1 VRSIFLTFAVAVCLA
16 AGACSGNQN
25 VVSTQPGPGAPCAP
39 PATKILSTP
48 LKPQETDQWC
58 WAASGQMI
66 MAFHNHDV
74 AQCLQANNYLGRT
87 DCCNPLK
94 PTACIS
100 GGWPEFGK
108 YNFNFDRLSSAHLE
122 WDNLREQIGCK
133 SSPVAFS
140 WRWISGGGGHM
151 MVVRGYT
158 TTPEGW
164 KGLYINN
171 PWPPLPDGA
180 GEQQIISYQEYISGS
195 DHTHWDDFYNI
206 RYR

>member
-1 VRSIFLTFAVAVCLA
+1 MRSLIIVSTLAVFLLL
-16 AGACSGNQN
+16 GACAKNKN
-25 VVSTQPGPGAPCAP
+25 VAPTPAPGAQCTPSE
-39 PATKILSTP
+39 TRILATP
-48 LKPQETDQWC
+48 LKAQETDQWC

-66 MAFHNHDV
+66 MAFLNHEV
-74 AQCLQANNYLGRT
+74 SQCLQANNHFNRP
-87 DCCNPLK
+87 DCCLASK
-94 PTACIS
+94 PAACIQ

-108 YNFNFDRLSSAHLE
+108 YDFAFDRLSDANLN
-122 WDNLREQIGCK
+122 WDQLREQIACK

-140 WRWISGGGGHM
+140 WRWTNGGGGHM

-158 TTPEGW
+158 TTAQGG
-164 KGLYINN
+164 KTLYINN